1 MINYVRFFYLI
12 ESSIYMYVCM
22 YHTCFVISL
31 HLDLENREF
40 VIRELGEDQAEL
52 DLFVRFCVGQ
62 SHRYLA

>member
-1 MINYVRFFYLI
+1 
-12 ESSIYMYVCM
+12 MYVCM

-52 DLFVRFCVGQ
+52 DLFVRFWVGQ